1 MYLFSIH
8 REERNVW
15 RIYLDRGDFDLAQR
29 YSLGDECKLDEVLTR
44 RAADLFAK
52 GEYVAPFLVLFDV
65 RRHKTSTQ
73 EWNGGISVRGFDS
86 ETPPHIEPPEAGL
99 FSCASSAWTVGSG
112 STVISAPLSSMPRPP
127 TACALSTTDSL

>member
-29 YSLGDECKLDEVLTR
+29 YSLGDEYKLDEVLTR

-52 GEYVAPFLVLFDV
+52 GEYVESAMYYAKTRRSFEATALKFMQVCTLVL
-65 RRHKTSTQ
+65 
-73 EWNGGISVRGFDS
+73 
-86 ETPPHIEPPEAGL
+86 
-99 FSCASSAWTVGSG
+99 
-112 STVISAPLSSMPRPP
+112 
-127 TACALSTTDSL
+127 